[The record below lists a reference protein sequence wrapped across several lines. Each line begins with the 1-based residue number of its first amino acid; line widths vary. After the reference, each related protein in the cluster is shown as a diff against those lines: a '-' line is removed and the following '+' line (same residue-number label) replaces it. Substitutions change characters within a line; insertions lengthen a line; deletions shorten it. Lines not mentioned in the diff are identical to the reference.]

1 MSNIRTVQISEKYLW
16 GYNTNIDL
24 DEVESVEEIINTV
37 LNRCKEF
44 LKQNNMLGL
53 VDHLELIRKE
63 FHIHNCEFGHILM
76 SEPEEIIY
84 ICCH

>member
-1 MSNIRTVQISEKYLW
+1 MSNTRTVQISEKYLW
-16 GYNTNIDL
+16 GYNTIIDL

-37 LNRCKEF
+37 LDSCKEF
-44 LKQNNMLGL
+44 LKKNNMLGL
-53 VDHLELIRKE
+53 VDHLELVRKE
-63 FHIHNCEFGHILM
+63 FHIHNFEFGHILM